1 MRGVTGRERLIRK
14 NLLYPTEMTAGAS
27 APELPPMKRMEA
39 IRKKKIVTETEIEIE
54 NENGLVIARRIGT
67 IEIRIE
73 KRIAS
78 ERGVVE
84 RKRRIRIRIK
94 REIRRERRR
103 GGREIRRKRGR
114 ERGKRGIIER
124 RKKRKKGLG
133 EAGAGRNGTGTG
145 TGTVIERE
153 KEKET

>member
-14 NLLYPTEMTAGAS
+14 NLLYLTETTAGAS

-39 IRKKKIVTETEIEIE
+39 IIRKIKKKIVTETEIE
-54 NENGLVIARRIGT
+54 NESGLVIARRIGT

-78 ERGVVE
+78 ESGVVE
-84 RKRRIRIRIK
+84 RKRRTRTRKK

-103 GGREIRRKRGR
+103 GGREIKRKRGR

-133 EAGAGRNGTGTG
+133 EAGAVRNGTGTA
-145 TGTVIERE
+145 IEKERE
-153 KEKET
+153 KET

>member
-14 NLLYPTEMTAGAS
+14 NLLYLTERTAGAS
-27 APELPPMKRMEA
+27 VPELPPTRRMEA

-78 ERGVVE
+78 ESESERGVVE
-84 RKRRIRIRIK
+84 RKRRIRRRRRTK
-94 REIRRERRR
+94 RERRR

-145 TGTVIERE
+145 TVIERE

>member
-14 NLLYPTEMTAGAS
+14 NLLYLTETTAGAS

-39 IRKKKIVTETEIEIE
+39 IIRKIKKKIVTETEIE
-54 NENGLVIARRIGT
+54 NESGLVIARRIGT

-78 ERGVVE
+78 ESGVVE
-84 RKRRIRIRIK
+84 RKRRTRTRK
-94 REIRRERRR
+94 KRERRR
-103 GGREIRRKRGR
+103 GGREIKRKRGR

-133 EAGAGRNGTGTG
+133 EAGAGRNGTGTA
-145 TGTVIERE
+145 IEKERE
-153 KEKET
+153 KET

>member
-14 NLLYPTEMTAGAS
+14 NLLYLTETYAGAS

-39 IRKKKIVTETEIEIE
+39 IIRKIKKKIVTETEIE
-54 NENGLVIARRIGT
+54 NESGLVIARRIGT

-78 ERGVVE
+78 ESGVVE
-84 RKRRIRIRIK
+84 RKRRTRTRKK

-103 GGREIRRKRGR
+103 GGREIKRKRGR
-114 ERGKRGIIER
+114 ERGKRER

-133 EAGAGRNGTGTG
+133 EAGAGRSGTGTA
-145 TGTVIERE
+145 IEKERE
-153 KEKET
+153 KET

>member
-14 NLLYPTEMTAGAS
+14 NLLYLTETTAGAS

-39 IRKKKIVTETEIEIE
+39 IIRKIKKKIVTETEIE
-54 NENGLVIARRIGT
+54 NESGLVIARRIGT

-78 ERGVVE
+78 ESGVVE
-84 RKRRIRIRIK
+84 RKRRTRTRK
-94 REIRRERRR
+94 KRERRR
-103 GGREIRRKRGR
+103 GGREIKRKRGR

-133 EAGAGRNGTGTG
+133 EAGAGRNGTGTA
-145 TGTVIERE
+145 I
-153 KEKET
+153 EKET

>member
-14 NLLYPTEMTAGAS
+14 NLLYLTETTAGAS

-39 IRKKKIVTETEIEIE
+39 IIRKIKKKIVTETEIE
-54 NENGLVIARRIGT
+54 NESGLVIARRIGT

-78 ERGVVE
+78 ESGVVE
-84 RKRRIRIRIK
+84 RKRRTRTRKK

-103 GGREIRRKRGR
+103 GGREIKRKRGR

-133 EAGAGRNGTGTG
+133 EAGAGRNGTGTA
-145 TGTVIERE
+145 IEKERE
-153 KEKET
+153 KET

>member
-14 NLLYPTEMTAGAS
+14 NLLYLTETTAGAS

-39 IRKKKIVTETEIEIE
+39 IIRKIKKKIVTETEIE
-54 NENGLVIARRIGT
+54 NESGLVIARRIGT

-78 ERGVVE
+78 ESGVVE
-84 RKRRIRIRIK
+84 RKRRTRTRKK
-94 REIRRERRR
+94 REIRR
-103 GGREIRRKRGR
+103 GGREIKRKRGR

-133 EAGAGRNGTGTG
+133 EAGAVRNGTGTA
-145 TGTVIERE
+145 IEKERE
-153 KEKET
+153 KET

>member
-14 NLLYPTEMTAGAS
+14 SLLYLTETTAGAS

-39 IRKKKIVTETEIEIE
+39 IIRKIKKKIVTETEIE
-54 NENGLVIARRIGT
+54 NESGLVIARRIGT

-78 ERGVVE
+78 ESGVVE
-84 RKRRIRIRIK
+84 RKRRTRKK

-103 GGREIRRKRGR
+103 GGREIKRKRGR
-114 ERGKRGIIER
+114 ERGKRER

-133 EAGAGRNGTGTG
+133 EAGAVRNGTGTA
-145 TGTVIERE
+145 IEKERE
-153 KEKET
+153 KET

>member
-14 NLLYPTEMTAGAS
+14 SLLYLTETTAGAS

-39 IRKKKIVTETEIEIE
+39 IIRKIKKKIVTETEIE
-54 NENGLVIARRIGT
+54 NESGLVIARRIGT

-78 ERGVVE
+78 ESGVVE
-84 RKRRIRIRIK
+84 RKRRTRKK

-103 GGREIRRKRGR
+103 GGREIKRKRGR
-114 ERGKRGIIER
+114 ERGKRER

-133 EAGAGRNGTGTG
+133 EAGAGRSGTGTA
-145 TGTVIERE
+145 IEKERE
-153 KEKET
+153 KET

>member
-14 NLLYPTEMTAGAS
+14 NLLYLTETTAGAS

-39 IRKKKIVTETEIEIE
+39 IIRKIKKKIVTETEIE
-54 NENGLVIARRIGT
+54 NESGLVIARRIGT

-78 ERGVVE
+78 ESGVVE
-84 RKRRIRIRIK
+84 RKRRTRTRKK

-103 GGREIRRKRGR
+103 GGREIKRKRGR
-114 ERGKRGIIER
+114 ERGKRER

-133 EAGAGRNGTGTG
+133 EAGAGRSGTGTA
-145 TGTVIERE
+145 IEKERE
-153 KEKET
+153 KET

>member
-14 NLLYPTEMTAGAS
+14 NLLYLTETTAGAS

-39 IRKKKIVTETEIEIE
+39 IIRKIKKKIVTETEIE
-54 NENGLVIARRIGT
+54 NESGLVIARRIGT

-78 ERGVVE
+78 ESGVVE
-84 RKRRIRIRIK
+84 RKRRTRKK
-94 REIRRERRR
+94 REIRR
-103 GGREIRRKRGR
+103 GGREIKRKRGR

-133 EAGAGRNGTGTG
+133 EAGAGRSGTGTA
-145 TGTVIERE
+145 IEKERE
-153 KEKET
+153 KET

>member
-14 NLLYPTEMTAGAS
+14 NLLYLTETTAGAS

-39 IRKKKIVTETEIEIE
+39 IIRKIKKKIVTETEIE
-54 NENGLVIARRIGT
+54 NESGLVIARRIGT

-78 ERGVVE
+78 ESGVVE
-84 RKRRIRIRIK
+84 RKRRTRTRKK

-103 GGREIRRKRGR
+103 GGREIKRKRGR
-114 ERGKRGIIER
+114 ERGKRER

-133 EAGAGRNGTGTG
+133 EAGAGRNGTGTA
-145 TGTVIERE
+145 IEKERE
-153 KEKET
+153 KET

>member
-14 NLLYPTEMTAGAS
+14 NLLYLTETTAGAS

-39 IRKKKIVTETEIEIE
+39 IIRKIKKKIVTETEIE
-54 NENGLVIARRIGT
+54 NESGLVIARRIGT

-78 ERGVVE
+78 ESGVVE
-84 RKRRIRIRIK
+84 RKRRTRKK

-103 GGREIRRKRGR
+103 GGREIKRKRGR
-114 ERGKRGIIER
+114 ERGKRER

-133 EAGAGRNGTGTG
+133 EAGAGRSGTGTA
-145 TGTVIERE
+145 IEKERE
-153 KEKET
+153 KET

>member
-14 NLLYPTEMTAGAS
+14 NLLYLTETTAGAS

-39 IRKKKIVTETEIEIE
+39 IIRKIKKKIVTETEIE
-54 NENGLVIARRIGT
+54 NESGLVIARRIGT

-78 ERGVVE
+78 ESGVVE
-84 RKRRIRIRIK
+84 RKRRTRKK

-103 GGREIRRKRGR
+103 GGREIKRKRGR

-133 EAGAGRNGTGTG
+133 EAGAGRSGTGTA
-145 TGTVIERE
+145 IEKERE
-153 KEKET
+153 KET